1 MPSNVQADDVQ
12 QAESIR
18 RSLARI
24 DKSAKIGKYRLIAVR
39 VLAVSGLL
47 WAAFDNNHFATLLDV
62 ECTIII
68 VLSLIMAVCTE
79 RIRSA
84 INGNTLAVLQAI
96 EESRPKF

>member
-1 MPSNVQADDVQ
+1 MPSYIQEDDVQ

-24 DKSAKIGKYRLIAVR
+24 DKNAKIGKYRLIAVR
-39 VLAVSGLL
+39 VLAVVGIL
-47 WAAFDNNHFATLLDV
+47 WFAFDNKHFATLLDV
-62 ECTIII
+62 ECTIVI
-68 VLSLIMAVCTE
+68 VLGLIMAVCTE

-96 EESRPKF
+96 EEARPKF

>member
-1 MPSNVQADDVQ
+1 MPSNVQVDDVQ

-39 VLAVSGLL
+39 VLAVVGIL
-47 WAAFDNNHFATLLDV
+47 WFAFDNKHFATLLDV
-62 ECTIII
+62 ECTIVI
-68 VLSLIMAVCTE
+68 VLGLIMAVCTE

-84 INGNTLAVLQAI
+84 INGNTIAVLQAI